1 MDTDTITADNIDARL
16 PTDTDPER
24 SYGNVTADDLVW
36 SNSDKWLTVT
46 LGADETIQGGETVD
60 PISAVKDADGRA
72 DATTAD
78 PAIPTPAVE
87 EAAGWAWWVYVLIGL
102 GGIILAG
109 AGILLIRLLLPP
121 KGPPEDDQP
130 EEFEF

>member
-1 MDTDTITADNIDARL
+1 MDTDTITAANIDTVL
-16 PTDTDPER
+16 PTDPDRT
-24 SYGNVTADDLVW
+24 YGNVTDDDLKW
-36 SNSDKWLTVT
+36 SSSDKWLTVT
-46 LGADETIQGGETVD
+46 LGADETIVGGETVD

-121 KGPPEDDQP
+121 KGPPEEGQP